1 MCSFTFVSLGR
12 SHFRNVKDSSLSEF
26 LKGCVSP
33 LDSPPP
39 PLRCL
44 GGVSRS
50 KVVFRSEVYR
60 EGHAAVTHHN
70 FKHLYSHHTQKFQAG
85 KKNLCFKLHED
96 KFVSCPRVF
105 YIQTPGLGQKGG
117 GFSCK
122 MADYHL
128 LTTDNQL
135 LWKQAEVF
143 ADADGRCYP
152 SSQS

>member
-33 LDSPPP
+33 FDLMGPPP
-39 PLRCL
+39 AVWSVCPGQKSYSGQRFT
-44 GGVSRS
+44 GKDTPPSRTTTS
-50 KVVFRSEVYR
+50 NTYSVIIRRSSRLE
-60 EGHAAVTHHN
+60 
-70 FKHLYSHHTQKFQAG
+70 
-85 KKNLCFKLHED
+85 KNLCFKLHED

-105 YIQTPGLGQKGG
+105 YIQTGGLGQKGG

-128 LTTDNQL
+128 STTDNQL
-135 LWKQAEVF
+135 LWKRAEVF

-152 SSQS
+152 SSPS